1 MIRSLPQA
9 AWRVFLTGATFHPGQ
24 RWVSNTES
32 ELGLG
37 IVTSV
42 AHRRVEMNYPA
53 AGERRVYAIDNA
65 PLSRVQ
71 YQPGE
76 EVKTQ
81 AGELVKIDSVIE
93 ANHCLIYSAHS
104 ESGGALVLPEQ
115 ELDSAVQFSKPQD
128 RLFSGQIDRNRAFQL
143 RCETLRHSR
152 NHQQSSVLGLHGAR
166 VQLLPH
172 QLFIASEVA
181 SRYAPRVLLADEV
194 GLGKTIEAGL
204 ILHQQWISGRARR
217 ALIVVP
223 DSLLHQWLVEML
235 RRFNLMFSIIDG
247 SSFSPAK
254 VPDDSLEMDMP
265 DEAGGDTE
273 APAPGDNPFE
283 GTQLALCT
291 LSCLSDHPDRQAMA
305 LAAEWDL
312 LIVDEAHHLR
322 WSEHEVSPQYACIE
336 ALAKQASGLLLL
348 TATPEQLG
356 IESHFARLRLLDPDR
371 YHDLKIFIQEERQ
384 HQPVNQLVQALLS
397 EDALEHLRTADF
409 RQQLQTFLG
418 KATVTPLFE
427 LADPDSG
434 PETKVEFSAA
444 VNAIIRDL
452 LDRHGTGRVL
462 FRNTRATISGFPQRQ
477 LLQHPLVAPERLS
490 GIECEAGP
498 EQLLT
503 PETLLGETWLT
514 EDTRVPW
521 LADFLVE
528 HRQEKVLVI
537 CAFAATAIALE
548 EYLRVKAGVLA
559 AVFHEGLTLVAR
571 DRAAA
576 RFATEE
582 QGAQVLVCS
591 EIGSEGRNFQFAHH
605 LVLFD
610 LPLVPDLLEQRI
622 GRLDRIGQRETV
634 KIHLPCFTGSAQEVL
649 LRWYHEGLD
658 AIERTCPAGQTLFDR
673 FERELKNC
681 MVTPHDQPA
690 LTRLLQDSQK
700 AMAETRLALQQ
711 GRDRL
716 LELNSFNKERADE
729 IVGQMIEQERRQDL
743 SSHMEKIFDHF
754 GVEQEHHSTNSLV
767 LKPGDHMLV
776 HGFPG
781 LPEEGVTATF
791 QRDLALAREDFQF
804 LTWEH
809 PMVSGAMDLVINGEF
824 GNTAFV
830 TFQLP
835 PLKPGTILLEAIFTV
850 SAIAPAGLQ
859 LHRYLPLTSVR
870 LLVDHRLTDLSGI
883 LSGVQLDRL
892 AKEAPL
898 HSARE
903 LVRHTRPQLTR
914 MIGQLEKLADDEMVK
929 IRDASIA
936 AMQSEQKIEL
946 ERLQALARVNPN
958 IRAEEI
964 QRLEALPGQ
973 LETCLR
979 QAQMRLDALRVAM
992 VSE

>member
-1 MIRSLPQA
+1 MIRCLPRPD
-9 AWRVFLTGATFHPGQ
+9 WSVFLTGAIYHPGQ

-37 IVTSV
+37 IVIAV
-42 AHRRVEMNYPA
+42 AHRRVEVNYPA
-53 AGERRVYAIDNA
+53 AGENRVYAMDNA
-65 PLSRVQ
+65 PLSRVL
-71 YQPGE
+71 YQPGD
-76 EVKTQ
+76 EVKTRT
-81 AGELVKIDSVIE
+81 GESVTIDSAIE
-93 ANHCLIYSAHS
+93 ANHCLIYSAHDS
-104 ESGGALVLPEQ
+104 SGEPLVLPEQ
-115 ELDSAVQFSKPQD
+115 DLDSAVQFSKPQD
-128 RLFSGQIDRNRAFQL
+128 RLFSGQIDRNPAFQL
-143 RCETLRHSR
+143 RCETLKHSR
-152 NHQQSSVLGLHGAR
+152 NHQQSSVLGLLGAR

-172 QLFIASEVA
+172 QLYIASEVA

-204 ILHQQWISGRARR
+204 ILHQQLISGRARR

-235 RRFNLMFSIIDG
+235 RRFNLMFSIIDD
-247 SSFSPAK
+247 SSF
-254 VPDDSLEMDMP
+254 PDKLDAALEMDEM
-265 DEAGGDTE
+265 EETGGD
-273 APAPGDNPFE
+273 PAVSENPFE
-283 GTQLALCT
+283 STQLALCT

-322 WSEHEVSPQYACIE
+322 WSEHEVSPQYLCIE
-336 ALAKQASGLLLL
+336 ALAKQSSGLLLL

-371 YHDLKIFIQEERQ
+371 YHDLKTFIEEERQ

-397 EDALEHLRTADF
+397 EDVAAHLREADF
-409 RQQLQTFLG
+409 RRQLESYLG
-418 KATVTPLFE
+418 KETVMPLFE
-427 LADPDSG
+427 MADRIDL
-434 PETKVEFSAA
+434 PEPGDDFSTA
-444 VNAIIRDL
+444 VNSIIRDL

-462 FRNTRATISGFPQRQ
+462 FRNTRATISGFPERQ
-477 LLQHPLVAPERLS
+477 LLQHPLTAPERLHQVK
-490 GIECEAGP
+490 IDAQP

-503 PETLLGETWLT
+503 PEALLGDTWLA
-514 EDTRVPW
+514 EDPRVAW

-537 CAFAATAIALE
+537 CAFAATAITLE
-548 EYLRVKAGVLA
+548 EHLRVKTGALA

-576 RFATEE
+576 RFATDE

-634 KIHLPCFTGSAQEVL
+634 KIHLPYFSGSAQEVL

-673 FERELKNC
+673 FEQELKIC
-681 MVTPHDQPA
+681 MLNPQDQVA
-690 LTRLLQDSQK
+690 LTRLLQDSRT
-700 AMAETRLALQQ
+700 AMDETRLALQQ

-716 LELNSFNKERADE
+716 LELNSFNDERADE

-743 SSHMEKIFDHF
+743 STWMEKIFDHF
-754 GVEQEHHSTNSLV
+754 GVDQEHHSTNSLV

-791 QRDLALAREDFQF
+791 QRDLALTREDFQF

-809 PMVSGAMDLVINGEF
+809 PMVIGAMDLVINGEF

-835 PLKPGTILLEAIFTV
+835 PLKPGTILLEAIFTL
-850 SAIAPAGLQ
+850 SSIAPAGLQ

-870 LLVDHRLTDLSGI
+870 LLVDHRLSDLSGI
-883 LSGVQLDRL
+883 LSSAHLDRL

-898 HSARE
+898 HNARD

-914 MIGQLEKLADDEMVK
+914 MISQLEKLAETEKVK
-929 IRDASIA
+929 LRDAAIK
-936 AMQSEQKIEL
+936 AMRTEQKIEL

-958 IRAEEI
+958 IRREEI
-964 QRLEALPGQ
+964 QLLEELPGQ

-979 QAQMRLDALRVAM
+979 QSQMRLDALRVAM
-992 VSE
+992 VSPS